1 MHLLMKDSLRDVCVW
16 MAVGRDSAVNVYALS
31 SANKKQVKPVFV
43 HTGHKAVA
51 AMAEPTVWTT
61 CWQPGSAQNSVLSA
75 ASDGSL
81 HAWQFIPEVIEI

>member
-51 AMAEPTVWTT
+51 AMAEPTAVSYTHLT
-61 CWQPGSAQNSVLSA
+61 LPTNR
-75 ASDGSL
+75 
-81 HAWQFIPEVIEI
+81 EV